1 MKNVQKLGQIAILSL
16 PLLLLYQTSLHY
28 LLKVFQTEISSYPSQ
43 PPSTEQI
50 VVTVL
55 CHSFCETKYSQFS
68 KHKLALSERFE
79 SNLFK
84 RPSTNRPKQTF
95 VQFIFPKYFL
105 KTQEISTNSVAD
117 DHIFPFLGKICNIF
131 SDIFSCS
138 IEHFTFNI
146 ASIRYR
152 R

>member
-1 MKNVQKLGQIAILSL
+1 MTSFQKHGPMAILIL
-16 PLLLLYQTSLHY
+16 HLLLLYQTSLHFVQN
-28 LLKVFQTEISSYPSQ
+28 VFQTEISTYPSQ

-55 CHSFCETKYSQFS
+55 CHTFCETKYSQSS
-68 KHKLALSERFE
+68 KHKLALSQRFE

-105 KTQEISTNSVAD
+105 KTQKYPQILLLMTTFSLFWGKCVTFSQ
-117 DHIFPFLGKICNIF
+117 HFFLFNR
-131 SDIFSCS
+131 
-138 IEHFTFNI
+138 TF
-146 ASIRYR
+146 YF
-152 R
+152 

>member
-1 MKNVQKLGQIAILSL
+1 MTNVQKLGQMAILSL
-16 PLLLLYQTSLHY
+16 HLLLLYQTSLHY
-28 LLKVFQTEISSYPSQ
+28 PLNVFQTEISSYPSQ

-55 CHSFCETKYSQFS
+55 CHTFCETKYSQSS
-68 KHKLALSERFE
+68 KHKLALSQRFE

-84 RPSTNRPKQTF
+84 SPSTNRPKQTF

-117 DHIFPFLGKICNIF
+117 DHIFPFFWGECVTF
-131 SDIFSCS
+131 SQ
-138 IEHFTFNI
+138 HFFLFNRTF
-146 ASIRYR
+146 YF
-152 R
+152 